1 MKHLKILLMS
11 LVGGLMFTGC
21 ISPEEAAEVENVNIK
36 KESEL
41 YGAWKY
47 VYQGISGYL
56 GDNTTP
62 YYYVLGKDSSYFIEA
77 GVSEDSSRAVFSVF
91 PLNWDLSNGRKLL
104 FSNNP
109 KYFVYDVWSAES
121 VYDRQPMIFHS
132 SVKGIEGSYVY
143 TVSNL
148 DSIVEA
154 VRQINANNE
163 PIDLYFEVPDS
174 LSLVIIQ
181 YGELNGKK
189 RIHTV
194 LESCYQDHAEAQN
207 LKDLCDVNIFEKDDL
222 LDLKGILSQVDT
234 VSSTDIWDDIL
245 GVSVYRE

>member
-1 MKHLKILLMS
+1 MKHLKIILMS

-21 ISPEEAAEVENVNIK
+21 PLSEEATEVEHVDIK
-36 KESEL
+36 NESEL
-41 YGAWKY
+41 YGAWK
-47 VYQGISGYL
+47 QMDLRLCGL
-56 GDNTTP
+56 GPVCDHYT
-62 YYYVLGKDSSYFIEA
+62 YSFGKDSSFFVDTDVA
-77 GVSEDSSRAVFSVF
+77 PDSSKASFMVLPISMHISDGNR
-91 PLNWDLSNGRKLL
+91 LT
-104 FSNNP
+104 
-109 KYFVYDVWSAES
+109 VYPNALTFNRHIRSAEPYVTPYS
-121 VYDRQPMIFHS
+121 Q
-132 SVKGIEGSYVY
+132 SVKGIDSSYVY

-154 VRQINANNE
+154 IRLRDVGRVPSDGEYLQ
-163 PIDLYFEVPDS
+163 VPDS

-207 LKDLCDVNIFEKDDL
+207 LKDLCDVNIFEKDDN

-234 VSSTDIWDDIL
+234 VSSTEICEDIRDR
-245 GVSVYRE
+245 GVNVYLE